1 MSDAMN
7 SATDDSLRNDLA
19 AALGGA
25 EEVTQEINNEV
36 DTSALETTETAAEA
50 EARARDERGRFAKK
64 AEEAAQADQSAQAA
78 EAAAA
83 QEAAQQQLKKPPQS
97 WKQELKDHF
106 NTLPPEV
113 QDEILRRETDYSKG
127 IQRYAE
133 DAKVAQTL
141 KPVIE
146 QWAPYFNQLQV
157 TPEVAFSHLMQTEHT
172 LRTGSPAQKQQLFM
186 QLAKDYGIE
195 LGGDPNAQAPQ
206 VDPNVQHAVQRVQ
219 QLETYIRNLEY
230 AKQQEAAKQQQTEQA
245 ELQKQVDSFASS
257 PDVPHFE
264 EVRADMA
271 QLLGAGYATD
281 LKDAYEKACWA
292 RPDIRASLLK
302 SEEAKRI
309 QEKAQAANQ
318 AKAKAVS
325 VTGSPSGANVPIV
338 GASIRGDLEAAY
350 AGSGRL

>member
-1 MSDAMN
+1 MDVEN
-7 SATDDSLRNDLA
+7 NATTDSLRDDLA
-19 AALGGA
+19 TAFSGA
-25 EEVTQEINNEV
+25 EEVPQEVGSEV
-36 DTSALETTETAAEA
+36 AAGIPVTEETTAEA

-64 AEEAAQADQSAQAA
+64 QEEAAQADANAAQAPVEPAQAA
-78 EAAAA
+78 PE
-83 QEAAQQQLKKPPQS
+83 QPVKRPPQS

-133 DAKVAQTL
+133 DAKVAQTF
-141 KPVIE
+141 KPVID
-146 QWAPYFNQLQV
+146 QWAPYFSQLQV

-172 LRTGSPAQKQQLFM
+172 LRTGSPAQKQQLFA

-195 LGGDPNAQAPQ
+195 LGGQTAELSQIDPNL
-206 VDPNVQHAVQRVQ
+206 QHALSEVQ
-219 QLETYIRNLEY
+219 QLRKYVQNLEY
-230 AKQQEAAKQQQTEQA
+230 TKQQEAAKQQQTEQA

-264 EVRADMA
+264 SVRGDMS
-271 QLLGAGYATD
+271 QLLAAGYATD

-309 QEKAQAANQ
+309 QGKAQAANQ

-325 VTGSPSGANVPIV
+325 VTGSPSGAAVPVV
-338 GASIRGDLEAAY
+338 GASIRGDLEAAFS
-350 AGSGRL
+350 GSGRL